1 MDETHKASKD
11 FYRRRAFARGGLPA
25 HVVMNGPINRQ
36 FSILAAMGVDGAISK
51 DEICAKFVGLFRHA
65 SKLTLS
71 ALAHRDAGLGNH
83 GAGALLLCH

>member
-36 FSILAAMGVDGAISK
+36 FSILAAMGVDGAIPK
-51 DEICAKFVGLFRHA
+51 DEI
-65 SKLTLS
+65 
-71 ALAHRDAGLGNH
+71 
-83 GAGALLLCH
+83 

>member
-36 FSILAAMGVDGAISK
+36 FSILAAMGVDGAKCPKS
-51 DEICAKFVGLFRHA
+51 VGVFRHA
-65 SKLTLS
+65 SKLTL
-71 ALAHRDAGLGNH
+71 
-83 GAGALLLCH
+83 

>member
-36 FSILAAMGVDGAISK
+36 FSILAAMGVDGAIPK
-51 DEICAKFVGLFRHA
+51 DEICKIRRPVSPCKQTHA
-65 SKLTLS
+65 VS
-71 ALAHRDAGLGNH
+71 
-83 GAGALLLCH
+83 AGAQGC